1 VAAEKEYIEEKDNKN
16 RNNNSSSENNPTRV
30 KSQWE
35 KTLKGEA
42 RVFLDQIHKETIL
55 ERGGDGDTSIHG
67 LLYYF
72 IFVIKKKKNI
82 NFFLLLL
89 LILFKKIINNELIHL
104 FTIYRWKCRF

>member
-1 VAAEKEYIEEKDNKN
+1 MLLKHRLEAAEKEHREEGKNKN
-16 RNNNSSSENNPTRV
+16 FNNNSSSVNNPTRV

-72 IFVIKKKKNI
+72 TFLIKKKYHI
-82 NFFLLLL
+82 LFFL
-89 LILFKKIINNELIHL
+89 
-104 FTIYRWKCRF
+104 TTTA